1 MDAHPPVSK
10 THTQTKESISHFLL
24 RQIPTVVNK
33 EFKIFKF
40 STFQMRSQTRVKTAT
55 SQKFHH
61 SAVTFSIRLM
71 CLKLKLNTEGKE
83 ESKSWGESRKH
94 FCLFMLELCLV
105 CFWQVKFLE

>member
-1 MDAHPPVSK
+1 MNDK
-10 THTQTKESISHFLL
+10 KKEKVQEIKIATLMVK
-24 RQIPTVVNK
+24 RTK

-40 STFQMRSQTRVKTAT
+40 STFQLRSQTRVKTAT

-61 SAVTFSIRLM
+61 SAVTFSIRVM
-71 CLKLKLNTEGKE
+71 CLKLKLNTEGEE

-94 FCLFMLELCLV
+94 FCLFMVELCLV